1 MLLPHLFNRTQF
13 GYWKKSLLDYNTF
26 WILTILLGWLA
37 IDQLYLRSPIT
48 FLLKLIGNIFLF
60 SIPYIYDVLQV
71 SLNQDKVKL
80 FGSSMPVVGQVGAGA
95 GMFYKDVAPLDTY
108 DEERQWNFM
117 KYAFILFFTGLI
129 GGDSF
134 FLADNVSGLIRLF
147 STISFI
153 GIPIALVWWLF
164 KLYEFF
170 WKTNDL
176 LDYNWAFFGAPKPD
190 RPIPKCPGTLEQ
202 ITIWVLTTSIA
213 FLENIPGMGIAVSAL
228 TKILNTLKSAYGLA
242 VDVTATG
249 LSSVAELKKAME
261 SMSELQGFQ
270 QAVAEK
276 RADIASASSEF
287 VPQTEKRADIAS
299 ASSKFVPTEQKPE
312 QVSTQIAS
320 PTEQKPAVAQQGGA
334 RDTDYTTYA
343 VGGSILLVVASGIYK
358 FISRLRQNGRE
369 EHDSKIKDDSPPQP
383 RSV

>member
-13 GYWKKSLLDYNTF
+13 GYWKKSLLDFNTF
-26 WILTILLGWLA
+26 WILTILLGWFA
-37 IDQLYLRSPIT
+37 IDQLYLKSPIT

-80 FGSSMPVVGQVGAGA
+80 FGSSMPIVGQVGAGA
-95 GMFYKDVAPLDTY
+95 GMFYKDLAPMDTY
-108 DEERQWNFM
+108 DQERQWNFM
-117 KYAFILFFTGLI
+117 KYSFILFFTGLI

-134 FLADNVSGLIRLF
+134 FLGDNVSGLIRLF

-153 GIPIALVWWLF
+153 GIPVALVWWLF

-190 RPIPKCPGTLEQ
+190 KPIPKCPGVLEQ

-213 FLENIPGMGIAVSAL
+213 FLENIPGMGIAVSTL
-228 TKILNTLKSAYGLA
+228 TRILNTLKSAYGLA

-261 SMSELQGFQ
+261 SITELQGFQ

-276 RADIASASSEF
+276 RADIASASSG
-287 VPQTEKRADIAS
+287 
-299 ASSKFVPTEQKPE
+299 FVPTEEKP
-312 QVSTQIAS
+312 V
-320 PTEQKPAVAQQGGA
+320 EQKQIEQKQPVEQKVIQQGGGQKF
-334 RDTDYTTYA
+334 DTTTYA
-343 VGGSILLVVASGIYK
+343 VTGSILVVVASGLYK
-358 FISRLRQNGRE
+358 FISRLRQNGRSE
-369 EHDSKIKDDSPPQP
+369 RNSKIKDDSPPQP
-383 RSV
+383 RSI

>member
-1 MLLPHLFNRTQF
+1 
-13 GYWKKSLLDYNTF
+13 
-26 WILTILLGWLA
+26 
-37 IDQLYLRSPIT
+37 
-48 FLLKLIGNIFLF
+48 
-60 SIPYIYDVLQV
+60 
-71 SLNQDKVKL
+71 
-80 FGSSMPVVGQVGAGA
+80 
-95 GMFYKDVAPLDTY
+95 MFYKDVAPLDTY

-134 FLADNVSGLIRLF
+134 FLGDNVSGLIRLF

-176 LDYNWAFFGAPKPD
+176 LDFNWAFFGAPKPD

-213 FLENIPGMGIAVSAL
+213 FLENIPGMGIIVSTL
-228 TKILNTLKSAYGLA
+228 TRILNTLKSAYGLA

-261 SMSELQGFQ
+261 SISELQGFQ

-299 ASSKFVPTEQKPE
+299 ASSEFVPTEQKPE

>member
-108 DEERQWNFM
+108 DQERQWNFM
-117 KYAFILFFTGLI
+117 KYSFILFFTGLI

-134 FLADNVSGLIRLF
+134 FLGDNISGLIRLF

-153 GIPIALVWWLF
+153 GIPVALVWWLF

-213 FLENIPGMGIAVSAL
+213 FLENIPGMGIVVSTL
-228 TKILNTLKSAYGLA
+228 TRILNTLKSAYGLA

-261 SMSELQGFQ
+261 SITELQGFQ

-287 VPQTEKRADIAS
+287 VPPEQKTVEQNP
-299 ASSKFVPTEQKPE
+299 VEQKPVE
-312 QVSTQIAS
+312 QNPV
-320 PTEQKPAVAQQGGA
+320 EQKPVEQKPIEQKLIGSTPQQGGA
-334 RDTDYTTYA
+334 HKFDNTSYA
-343 VGGSILLVVASGIYK
+343 VSGSILLIVASGIYK
-358 FISRLRQNGRE
+358 FISRLRQNVQSER
-369 EHDSKIKDDSPPQP
+369 DSKVKDDSPPQP
-383 RSV
+383 RSI